1 MMKSRSFN
9 QTFAFDSSMNESA
22 CAASSSFVGLILD
35 TVIAVSIFVILA
47 LISSVVVLADV
58 SVIILAILSVVIIAV
73 AVLLAELIIEL
84 SYPKRPNEV
93 KA

>member
-47 LISSVVVLADV
+47 LVCSIIAVAEL
-58 SVIILAILSVVIIAV
+58 SVIILAVLSVVIVAV
-73 AVLLAELIIEL
+73 AVLLAALIIESL
-84 SYPKRPNEV
+84 QTRRPEPE